1 MADETPD
8 ISALRK
14 VLTALLLIQ
23 LKDVPQPDQV
33 TLLIRSG
40 WSNAEIATVFGITEN
55 AVAIKRTRLKKA
67 EK

>member
-1 MADETPD
+1 MANEAQD

-23 LKDVPQPDQV
+23 LREIPEADQV
-33 TLLIRSG
+33 PLLIRSG
-40 WSNAEIATVFGITEN
+40 WSNAEIAVAFGITEN